1 MLLDFIIIFVFL
13 IIVSL
18 GYKKGFSQML
28 LSLGAFLLSFFLVWA
43 IFNFIGDAFFESE
56 YGNKLT
62 SGIAEGIETRI
73 SEFTDIGSDFSFF
86 DTNAENAEPN
96 AFSAFLAKKVLKA
109 ILSIPLLIISFILL
123 KLLIFL
129 LRRIVATTTKLPVVG
144 TLDSLLGSVL
154 GAIIGVFVVTVL
166 YFVLG
171 YVQVLPAM
179 DFLKEQFAESY
190 IVIFINSI
198 F

>member
-13 IIVSL
+13 IIVCL

-28 LSLGAFLLSFFLVWA
+28 ISLGAFLFSFFLVWA
-43 IFNFIGDAFFESE
+43 IFNFIGDAFFESD
-56 YGNKLT
+56 YGTKLT
-62 SGIAEGIETRI
+62 SDIAKGMETRI
-73 SEFTDIGSDFSFF
+73 SEITDIGSGFDFF
-86 DTNAENAEPN
+86 DTSSEKAEPSG
-96 AFSAFLAKKVLKA
+96 FLDFLAKKVLRA
-109 ILSIPLLIISFILL
+109 IFSIPLLIISFIVL

-129 LRRIVATTTKLPVVG
+129 LRRILKKTTKLPVIG
-144 TLDSLLGSVL
+144 TLDSWL
-154 GAIIGVFVVTVL
+154 GAALGAVIGVFVVTVL